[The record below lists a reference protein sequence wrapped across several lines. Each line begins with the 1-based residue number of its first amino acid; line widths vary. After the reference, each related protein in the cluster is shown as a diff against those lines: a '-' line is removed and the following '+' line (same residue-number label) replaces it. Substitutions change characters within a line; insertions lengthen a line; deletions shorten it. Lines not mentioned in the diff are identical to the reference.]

1 MNKSFFYQLL
11 LLSFLAFSACSDD
24 IAEDALK
31 VTPGDLKK
39 EVIKGVEILYSDS
52 AKIRVR
58 ITGPLMYRIIDTDNP
73 SEEFTKG
80 VHVDFFD
87 EKGAITSTLKA
98 DYAQRFQNRPE
109 VLARGNVVMT
119 SSKNE
124 SMETDEII
132 WDRNTEKVY
141 TRKFVM
147 VKTPKETFWGQGFE
161 SNQDFT
167 QWHING
173 LEGHINS
180 EKFENGVK

>member
-1 MNKSFFYQLL
+1 LNKIFFSLIL
-11 LLSFLAFSACSDD
+11 FVSCLVGGCADD
-24 IAEDALK
+24 IAEDAIK
-31 VTPGDLKK
+31 ITPGDIKK

-58 ITGPLMYRIIDTDNP
+58 ISGPLMYRILDSDNP

-87 EKGAITSTLKA
+87 ENGNVTSTLKA
-98 DYAQRFQNRPE
+98 DYAQRYQNKPE

-119 SSKNE
+119 SSKKEN
-124 SMETDEII
+124 METDEII

-141 TRKFVM
+141 THKFVM

-180 EKFENGVK
+180 DKFENGIK